1 MTRRHARRSTSSI
14 SSLMTQPSIC
24 DLLDEVT
31 DYLYV
36 LRVGGSMVEI
46 GCSYDVPELVAFLQ
60 ETCNQ
65 PVVVART
72 WKGQGRL
79 LQEVMNYFAH
89 FRAPY
94 DCRRDRESGDNLFC
108 TDASVVIAYV
118 DGLLRNS

>member
-1 MTRRHARRSTSSI
+1 MTRRHARRSTS
-14 SSLMTQPSIC
+14 SIC

-36 LRVGGSMVEI
+36 LRVGSMVEI

-60 ETCNQ
+60 ETCNE

>member
-1 MTRRHARRSTSSI
+1 
-14 SSLMTQPSIC
+14 
-24 DLLDEVT
+24 
-31 DYLYV
+31 
-36 LRVGGSMVEI
+36 MVEI
-46 GCSYDVPELVAFLQ
+46 GCSYDVPELAAFFLQ

-79 LQEVMNYFAH
+79 LEEVMNYFAH